1 MGVKGTKSHIEKR
14 GDGASAG
21 MVLGYSR
28 VTKRVK
34 KTKTITQSKSY
45 KRTISRVYKKT
56 IKETKNGVTRTRTV
70 TRVQKR
76 TVTCHRSRKI
86 HKSSSRTTVQ

>member
-45 KRTISRVYKKT
+45 KRTSAESTRRPSR
-56 IKETKNGVTRTRTV
+56 RPRMA
-70 TRVQKR
+70 
-76 TVTCHRSRKI
+76 
-86 HKSSSRTTVQ
+86 